1 MARPQVF
8 ISSTYY
14 DLKSVREDIGRFLR
28 DFGCDVIRHETG
40 RVPYS
45 KGVSLEASCRKEVEA
60 SDIVIC
66 IIGGRLGTTSDGGH
80 YSITQTELQ
89 AAISTGKQVFIFV
102 DRPVHSEY
110 EFYEKNK
117 HLPGLVLTA
126 ASDPKVHE
134 FMREV
139 RELPNGYPTFPFDTS
154 AEIVSILRDQ
164 FAGLFQ
170 RLLSETSRAETT
182 SLASQLQSSL
192 SSVATLVGELAKE
205 KNASSTVFRAFLD
218 ANHPLFAVIA
228 TAIRVKFRVYF
239 STRTELDRL
248 LKDVKGLEPVETA
261 LWDEPGVA
269 EWVKFINTSDPKIQT
284 QWVFKMPA
292 EWFDAQ
298 GRLIPSE
305 GDAMDRSKVTYQ
317 ATKVG
322 RTIEEFDNDIPF

>member
-8 ISSTYY
+8 VSSTYY

-45 KGVSLEASCRKEVEA
+45 KGISLEASCRKEVEA

-66 IIGGRLGTTSDGGH
+66 VIGGRLGTTSDGGH

-89 AAISTGKQVFIFV
+89 AAISAGKQVFIFV

-126 ASDPKVHE
+126 ASDQKVHE

-170 RLLSETSRAETT
+170 RLLSETARVETT
-182 SLASQLQSSL
+182 SLVNQLQSSL

-205 KNASSTVFRAFLD
+205 KAASSTVFRAFLD
-218 ANHPLFAVIA
+218 ANHPLFAAIA

-239 STRTELDRL
+239 STRAELNRL
-248 LKDVKGLEPVETA
+248 LNEVKNLEP
-261 LWDEPGVA
+261 LDPSMWDEPHIA
-269 EWVKFINTSDPKIQT
+269 EWIKIVVTSDPKVKT
-284 QWVFKMPA
+284 QWIFRMPDK
-292 EWFDAQ
+292 WFDDE
-298 GRLIPSE
+298 GRLVPSE
-305 GDAMDRSKVTYQ
+305 GEAMDRAAVTYRSV
-317 ATKVG
+317 KVG
-322 RTIEEFDNDIPF
+322 AAVDDFDDDIPF